1 MPDFKLD
8 YHIHTDQSHDSETTV
23 EEVLETAEN
32 SLDAIAITDHDSIS
46 NSLKAA
52 EEAPENLTVITG
64 AEISTKQGHIIGLG
78 IDELPE
84 KNRNAWE
91 TAQEIREMNGVVIVP
106 HPFQR
111 FRHGLNRKTLER
123 VSPNAVETFNSRY
136 ILGLRNFQ
144 AYRYATKKEITQVSA
159 SDAHSQDM
167 IGKAYTNVWTD
178 KNRADKLL
186 TAIKS
191 GETSI
196 YGSKTPVRK
205 FFSQLI

>member
-1 MPDFKLD
+1 MPEFKLD
-8 YHIHTDQSHDSETTV
+8 YHIHTDLSHDSETTV

-32 SLDAIAITDHDSIS
+32 SLDAIAITDHDGIK

-52 EEAPENLTVITG
+52 EKAPETLTVITG

-91 TAQEIREMNGVVIVP
+91 TAQEIREMDGVVIVP

-111 FRHGLNRKTLER
+111 FRHGLNRKTLEK
-123 VSPNAVETFNSRY
+123 VGPDAVETFNSRY

-144 AYRYATKKEITQVSA
+144 AYRYANKRQISQVSA
-159 SDAHSQDM
+159 SDAHSKDM

-178 KNRADKLL
+178 KNQADELL
-186 TAIKS
+186 RPIKN